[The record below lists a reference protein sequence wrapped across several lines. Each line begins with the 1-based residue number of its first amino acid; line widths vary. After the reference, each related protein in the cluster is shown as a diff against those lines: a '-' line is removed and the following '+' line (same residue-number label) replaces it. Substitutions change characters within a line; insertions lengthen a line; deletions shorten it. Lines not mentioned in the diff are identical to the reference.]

1 MGLKSVALLA
11 HLAGVVVWV
20 GGMFFAYL
28 CLRPAV
34 AEIEHAEVRL
44 KLWLAVFQRFFRFVA
59 ASVALILCSGFYLMF
74 GSGPGPYPLHWHLML
89 GIGCVMAA
97 IFVQIA
103 VGPFRRLGMA
113 VTEQQWRD
121 GAAALA
127 GIRLRVAVNLS
138 LGFLTVAIA
147 TVGPWVLD

>member
-1 MGLKSVALLA
+1 
-11 HLAGVVVWV
+11 
-20 GGMFFAYL
+20 
-28 CLRPAV
+28 
-34 AEIEHAEVRL
+34 
-44 KLWLAVFQRFFRFVA
+44 
-59 ASVALILCSGFYLMF
+59 MF